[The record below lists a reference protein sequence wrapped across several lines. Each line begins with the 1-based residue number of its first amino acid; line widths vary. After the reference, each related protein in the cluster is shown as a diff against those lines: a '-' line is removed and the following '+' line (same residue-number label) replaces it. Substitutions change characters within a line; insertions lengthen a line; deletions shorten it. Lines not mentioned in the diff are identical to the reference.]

1 MLKNYHM
8 VANVK
13 FTSYTLRNYIK
24 HLILTHSLTHSFTHY
39 YTLFLAYIS
48 YTIYAHTISHFQKS
62 KTIPFFPT
70 LSFISIII
78 YAFNLLTLLA
88 LSILSLCPC
97 LSLTLVDDERGD
109 HTIIERKREE
119 KYNI

>member
-1 MLKNYHM
+1 MLKNYHT

-24 HLILTHSLTHSFTHY
+24 HLILTHSFTHY

>member
-24 HLILTHSLTHSFTHY
+24 HLTLTHSFTHSLTHY

-62 KTIPFFPT
+62 KTISFFFI
-70 LSFISIII
+70 LFFISIII
-78 YAFNLLTLLA
+78 YTLNLLTLLA

>member
-24 HLILTHSLTHSFTHY
+24 HLTLTHSLTHY

-78 YAFNLLTLLA
+78 YTLNLLTLLA

-97 LSLTLVDDERGD
+97 LSLTLLDDKRDD

>member
-13 FTSYTLRNYIK
+13 FTSYTLRNCIK
-24 HLILTHSLTHSFTHY
+24 HLIQSHSFTHSLTHY

>member
-24 HLILTHSLTHSFTHY
+24 HLILTHSLITHY

>member
-1 MLKNYHM
+1 VLKNYHM

-24 HLILTHSLTHSFTHY
+24 HLILTHSLTHSLTHY

>member
-1 MLKNYHM
+1 MLKNHHT

-13 FTSYTLRNYIK
+13 FTSYTLRNCIK
-24 HLILTHSLTHSFTHY
+24 HLIQSHSLTHY

-48 YTIYAHTISHFQKS
+48 YTIYAHTIFHFQKS
-62 KTIPFFPT
+62 KTISFFFI
-70 LSFISIII
+70 LFFISIII
-78 YAFNLLTLLA
+78 YTLNLLTLLA

-97 LSLTLVDDERGD
+97 LSLTLLDDERGD

>member
-1 MLKNYHM
+1 MLKNYHT

-24 HLILTHSLTHSFTHY
+24 HLILTHSLTHSLTHY

-62 KTIPFFPT
+62 KIIPFFPT

>member
-1 MLKNYHM
+1 MLKNYHT

-13 FTSYTLRNYIK
+13 FTSYTLWNCIK
-24 HLILTHSLTHSFTHY
+24 HLIQSHSLTHSLTHY

-70 LSFISIII
+70 LFFISIII

>member
-1 MLKNYHM
+1 MLKNYHT

-62 KTIPFFPT
+62 KTISFFPT